1 MKKSIISKAVL
12 LVLALGSIG
21 ASVGVGL
28 TLSKGEISVPVTFVA
43 SDTSGYNTAVTIGKY
58 SYKFKGS
65 LDQNSNKFSLRGTVV
80 GRASSSGKGGPGG
93 GFPGGG
99 FPGGGFPGGGF
110 PGGGSNP
117 GGNPGGEKV
126 AVTGISLSLEKNE
139 AYIGEVIKATAT
151 ITPENATTKDV
162 DWSSSDENIAT
173 VSSGSVT
180 PKAEGTVTITATS
193 KDDPSKSASATL
205 TVKKEDYTPYEFNV
219 EGTYALDNGYG
230 YVLTLNDESKS
241 VIHCDYNKIEGRHEF
256 YYTVTTTAGTGFVKF
271 QAKDIQFKSKLAKDY
286 QTWDKRDS
294 KYIFTSLATGNNGS
308 LAYAYMYLHN
318 NGSVVINTPSGVN
331 RAVETTGLSWEE
343 DSNKNITVKKGNEVY
358 KADKTIN
365 PDKPGYKI
373 AYGSYVFVNSQKS
386 DVKWKALT
394 ISDFEGMPVVEFSGR
409 YEISGPGGG
418 AGSLSLGLYEGGVAK
433 LYKNTWNLEK
443 SGTWSETN
451 GTYTVTLGDKTY
463 TSITEGENKTITYTV
478 SAKTP
483 WGSDAS
489 TDVVLTMSK

>member
-80 GRASSSGKGGPGG
+80 GRASSSGNGG
-93 GFPGGG
+93 PGGG

-139 AYIGEVIKATAT
+139 AYIGEVIKATTT

-205 TVKKEDYTPYEFNV
+205 IVKKKI
-219 EGTYALDNGYG
+219 
-230 YVLTLNDESKS
+230 TLHMNSMLKVPMPLIMD
-241 VIHCDYNKIEGRHEF
+241 
-256 YYTVTTTAGTGFVKF
+256 TVM
-271 QAKDIQFKSKLAKDY
+271 
-286 QTWDKRDS
+286 
-294 KYIFTSLATGNNGS
+294 SL
-308 LAYAYMYLHN
+308 L
-318 NGSVVINTPSGVN
+318 
-331 RAVETTGLSWEE
+331 
-343 DSNKNITVKKGNEVY
+343 
-358 KADKTIN
+358 
-365 PDKPGYKI
+365 
-373 AYGSYVFVNSQKS
+373 
-386 DVKWKALT
+386 
-394 ISDFEGMPVVEFSGR
+394 
-409 YEISGPGGG
+409 
-418 AGSLSLGLYEGGVAK
+418 
-433 LYKNTWNLEK
+433 
-443 SGTWSETN
+443 
-451 GTYTVTLGDKTY
+451 
-463 TSITEGENKTITYTV
+463 
-478 SAKTP
+478 
-483 WGSDAS
+483 
-489 TDVVLTMSK
+489 

>member
-1 MKKSIISKAVL
+1 
-12 LVLALGSIG
+12 
-21 ASVGVGL
+21 
-28 TLSKGEISVPVTFVA
+28 
-43 SDTSGYNTAVTIGKY
+43 
-58 SYKFKGS
+58 
-65 LDQNSNKFSLRGTVV
+65 
-80 GRASSSGKGGPGG
+80 
-93 GFPGGG
+93 
-99 FPGGGFPGGGF
+99 
-110 PGGGSNP
+110 
-117 GGNPGGEKV
+117 
-126 AVTGISLSLEKNE
+126 
-139 AYIGEVIKATAT
+139 
-151 ITPENATTKDV
+151 
-162 DWSSSDENIAT
+162 
-173 VSSGSVT
+173 
-180 PKAEGTVTITATS
+180 
-193 KDDPSKSASATL
+193 
-205 TVKKEDYTPYEFNV
+205 
-219 EGTYALDNGYG
+219 
-230 YVLTLNDESKS
+230 
-241 VIHCDYNKIEGRHEF
+241 
-256 YYTVTTTAGTGFVKF
+256 
-271 QAKDIQFKSKLAKDY
+271 
-286 QTWDKRDS
+286 
-294 KYIFTSLATGNNGS
+294 
-308 LAYAYMYLHN
+308 MYLHN
-318 NGSVVINTPSGVN
+318 NGSVVINTPRGVN